1 MYPLYV
7 PGVLHGLMKHTSF
20 GVGLGYGLAHPEVRY
35 FCSHVEMTIHEA
47 IHAVLLWED
56 ADPVW
61 RRGPGRSID
70 IRRISS
76 REIRKALNRRTDR
89 PRQEC
94 ITLAAEYW
102 ILRHWGFKGTP
113 EWLPEVIRS
122 QPAQVT
128 VQRVMHH
135 LTHPAKRSYT
145 LRQAHR
151 AMRLIRQS
159 VQNWRRHERGSDQ
172 GT

>member
-1 MYPLYV
+1 MPYPAYV
-7 PGVLHGLMKHTSF
+7 TDVM
-20 GVGLGYGLAHPEVRY
+20 YGLLKYSAFGSGFSYSLVHPALH
-35 FCSHVEMTIHEA
+35 FQISFVEQAIHE
-47 IHAVLLWED
+47 ITHAVLLWSD
-56 ADPVW
+56 AEFGQLQGTD
-61 RRGPGRSID
+61 ID
-70 IRRISS
+70 KSS
-76 REIRKALNRRTDR
+76 RINRALNRRSDK

-102 ILRHWGFKGTP
+102 ILKHWGFGGLDD
-113 EWLPEVIRS
+113 WLVGVVS
-122 QPAQVT
+122 HQPASVT